1 MSCALRILIVQSVK
15 RKVPLV
21 CTEAYIGKNAITAY
35 AVILTIPLL
44 NVSAFIFFAF
54 TLKESPMNSYSP
66 LCVNLD
72 PRNCPYLLTLTLA
85 ANNGFSFASID
96 HELATAL

>member
-1 MSCALRILIVQSVK
+1 MLIVQSVK

-35 AVILTIPLL
+35 AVISTIPLL
-44 NVSAFIFFAF
+44 NVSTFIFFAL

-66 LCVNLD
+66 LCVDMD
-72 PRNCPYLLTLTLA
+72 P
-85 ANNGFSFASID
+85 
-96 HELATAL
+96 